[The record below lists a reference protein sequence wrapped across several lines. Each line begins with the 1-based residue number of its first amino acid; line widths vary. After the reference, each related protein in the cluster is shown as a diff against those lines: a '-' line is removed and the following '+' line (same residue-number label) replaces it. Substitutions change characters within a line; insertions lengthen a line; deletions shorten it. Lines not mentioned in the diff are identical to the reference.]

1 MEVYPQQRQQI
12 PQHHEEEY
20 EDNRGMP
27 HLQDPYQGSHAINQ
41 DQSFMKWLFDFR
53 KEVISPLRHVWRGHE
68 YDHSK
73 QEWLIPKNGY
83 PIMNEKGV
91 TWCISFIESY
101 ISPVFIVSNFD
112 SVFMNYTMREAT
124 RVIWNKLSLEWKEFG
139 LKKIDIPRVANEI
152 ESKILAII
160 LGARGDGYRT
170 FFSKQYHVQ
179 ESINNFPQQGGRSGV
194 LSSMMNMFRPGK
206 LNETI

>member
-1 MEVYPQQRQQI
+1 MEVYNQQ
-12 PQHHEEEY
+12 QHQPNEY
-20 EDNRGMP
+20 ENIHSEMPP
-27 HLQDPYQGSHAINQ
+27 HLQDPYQGSQAINQ

-68 YDHSK
+68 FDHNK
-73 QEWLIPKNGY
+73 QEWLVPKIVN
-83 PIMNEKGV
+83 PVMNERGI
-91 TWCISFIESY
+91 TWCISLIESY

-112 SVFMNYTMREAT
+112 SIFMNYTMRECT
-124 RVIWNKLSLEWKEFG
+124 RVIWNKLSLEWKQFG

-152 ESKILAII
+152 ESKILAIL

-179 ESINNFPQQGGRSGV
+179 ESIHSTPNYNNKSGV
-194 LSSMMNMFRPGK
+194 MGSVLNMFKPK
-206 LNETI
+206 KINEMV

>member
-1 MEVYPQQRQQI
+1 MEVYPRQYQQQQ
-12 PQHHEEEY
+12 PEY
-20 EDNRGMP
+20 EEDYRGVP
-27 HLQDPYQGSHAINQ
+27 HLQDPYQGSQAINQ

-68 YDHSK
+68 YDHLK
-73 QEWLIPKNGY
+73 QEWLVPKDIY
-83 PIMNEKGV
+83 PIMNEKGT

-112 SVFMNYTMREAT
+112 SIFMNYTMREAT
-124 RVIWNKLSLEWKEFG
+124 RVIWNKLSLEWKEFD

-170 FFSKQYHVQ
+170 FSSKQYHVQ
-179 ESINNFPQQGGRSGV
+179 ESISNYPQHGGRSGV
-194 LSSMMNMFRPGK
+194 LGSMMSMFKPKK
-206 LNETI
+206 LQESI